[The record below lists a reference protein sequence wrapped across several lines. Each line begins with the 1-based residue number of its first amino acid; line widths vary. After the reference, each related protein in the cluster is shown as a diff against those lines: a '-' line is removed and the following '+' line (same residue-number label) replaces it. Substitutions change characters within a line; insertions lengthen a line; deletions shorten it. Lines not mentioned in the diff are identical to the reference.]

1 MHLVAQLVGQL
12 LAPPAIAQGHGDG
25 ALGVLL
31 ADDEPVEFRD
41 DFARR
46 EFGHGGPFLTGLDRP
61 KQMATIDQ
69 GNAGQNGFG
78 RIQIRDCF
86 SAKRPKQARTLPVM
100 TKESRREMAVSR
112 RNLFGGIALGML
124 MPQTLSAQEVR
135 AALLKLDRA
144 GLYAILRGA
153 AFLEQFR
160 DPVLDDDLKALIEQI
175 ADLAPEAWDLLDIF
189 RFYGET
195 PHGQPRRE
203 EEPHGLA
210 MLHTAVAEAGSV
222 EFGYV
227 DLDGN
232 ATQRRVKPLALVHP
246 AHGIQLLAYC
256 ELRGD
261 YRKFFVRAM
270 QNITRRAE
278 RFEAE
283 RCDLVA
289 ELVETEGLRDS
300 GWAGIYDESS

>member
-1 MHLVAQLVGQL
+1 M
-12 LAPPAIAQGHGDG
+12 
-25 ALGVLL
+25 
-31 ADDEPVEFRD
+31 
-41 DFARR
+41 
-46 EFGHGGPFLTGLDRP
+46 
-61 KQMATIDQ
+61 K
-69 GNAGQNGFG
+69 
-78 RIQIRDCF
+78 
-86 SAKRPKQARTLPVM
+86 
-100 TKESRREMAVSR
+100 TKESKPETAISR

-153 AFLEQFR
+153 AFLGQFR
-160 DPVLDDDLKALIEQI
+160 DPVLDDDLKALIGQI

-195 PHGQPRRE
+195 PRGQSRRD
-203 EEPHGLA
+203 EEPRGLA
-210 MLHTAVAEAGSV
+210 LLHTAVAEAGTV

-232 ATQRRVKPLALVHP
+232 TTQRRVKPLALVHP

-261 YRKFFVRAM
+261 YRKFFLRAM
-270 QNITRRAE
+270 QNITRTAE
-278 RFEAE
+278 HFEAE

-289 ELVETEGLRDS
+289 GLVEAEGFRDS

>member
-1 MHLVAQLVGQL
+1 M
-12 LAPPAIAQGHGDG
+12 
-25 ALGVLL
+25 
-31 ADDEPVEFRD
+31 
-41 DFARR
+41 
-46 EFGHGGPFLTGLDRP
+46 
-61 KQMATIDQ
+61 
-69 GNAGQNGFG
+69 
-78 RIQIRDCF
+78 
-86 SAKRPKQARTLPVM
+86 M

-112 RNLFGGIALGML
+112 RTLFGGIALGML

-300 GWAGIYDESS
+300 GWAGIYEESS